1 MSEVGVTVGERGGCE
16 VVSEVGVTVGER
28 GGCDSG

>member
-16 VVSEVGVTVGER
+16 WSVRVGER